1 MPIYVHAKGEG
12 PETVH
17 LSHWSIRRFEGG
29 ACHLVG
35 RDRANLDGRV
45 STEVL
50 EFDADGRTARTASGR
65 RYVLVGPSGW
75 TSDGEYVW
83 HRVAEVIGKG
93 QVWTDVTEELVP
105 GSRAPRQRYQ
115 WPEEEQ

>member
-1 MPIYVHAKGEG
+1 MPIYVQPRGEG

-17 LSHWSIRRFEGG
+17 LRHWSIRRFEGG

-93 QVWTDVTEELVP
+93 QAWTDVTELLAP
-105 GSRAPRQRYQ
+105 GSRVRR
-115 WPEEEQ
+115 